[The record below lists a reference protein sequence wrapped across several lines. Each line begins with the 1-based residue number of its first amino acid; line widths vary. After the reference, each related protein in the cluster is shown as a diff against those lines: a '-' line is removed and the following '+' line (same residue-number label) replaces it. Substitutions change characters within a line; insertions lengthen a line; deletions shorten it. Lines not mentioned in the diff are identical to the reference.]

1 MEVKTEMN
9 IEKAVKHL
17 SWRLSQSK
25 IVPNEK
31 DVEAFNFMIRTI
43 NKNHELAVMRDKCFA
58 KLLVE
63 KLLFLTMDG
72 KFTMKQAVSIIE
84 EILESDINS
93 WAQTFVRE
101 VPLIRFSQV
110 FERKYVEVGL
120 SDDDRKNVEKVIEA
134 NKLIISQNQKELSA
148 ALTEKYSEDDF
159 IKFFNR
165 LVFELI
171 NKYQNVP

>member
-1 MEVKTEMN
+1 M
-9 IEKAVKHL
+9 A
-17 SWRLSQSK
+17 
-25 IVPNEK
+25 
-31 DVEAFNFMIRTI
+31 I

-72 KFTMKQAVSIIE
+72 KFTMKQAVNIIE
-84 EILESDINS
+84 EILETPVYS
-93 WAQTFVRE
+93 WAKTFVKE
-101 VPLIRFSQV
+101 VPSIRFSQV
-110 FERKYVEVGL
+110 FEKKYIEIGL
-120 SDDDRKNVEKVIEA
+120 SDDDRKNVKKVIEA
-134 NKLIISQNQKELSA
+134 KRLIISKNKKELSD

-171 NKYQNVP
+171 NKYQNLP

>member
-17 SWRLSQSK
+17 SWRLSQQK
-25 IVPNEK
+25 IIPNDK

-72 KFTMKQAVSIIE
+72 KFSMKQAVNIIE
-84 EILESDINS
+84 EILETPVYS
-93 WAQTFVRE
+93 WAKTFVKE
-101 VPLIRFSQV
+101 VPSIRFSQV
-110 FERKYVEVGL
+110 FEKKYIEIGL
-120 SDDDRKNVEKVIEA
+120 SDDDRKNVKKVIEA
-134 NKLIISQNQKELSA
+134 KRLIISKNKKELSD

-171 NKYQNVP
+171 NKYQNLP

>member
-72 KFTMKQAVSIIE
+72 KFTMKQAVNIIE
-84 EILESDINS
+84 EILETPVYS
-93 WAQTFVRE
+93 WAKTFVKE
-101 VPLIRFSQV
+101 VPSIRFSQV
-110 FERKYVEVGL
+110 FEKKYIEIGL
-120 SDDDRKNVEKVIEA
+120 SDDDRKNVKKVIEA
-134 NKLIISQNQKELSA
+134 KRLIISKNKKELSD
-148 ALTEKYSEDDF
+148 ALTEKYSEDDSLN
-159 IKFFNR
+159 FNR
-165 LVFELI
+165 LAL
-171 NKYQNVP
+171 N

>member
-17 SWRLSQSK
+17 SWRLSQQK
-25 IVPNEK
+25 IIPNEK
-31 DVEAFNFMIRTI
+31 DVESFNFMIRTI

-58 KLLVE
+58 KLLIE

-72 KFTMKQAVSIIE
+72 KFTMKQAVNIIE
-84 EILESDINS
+84 EILETPVYS
-93 WAQTFVRE
+93 WAKKFVNE

-110 FERKYVEVGL
+110 FEKKYVEIGL
-120 SDDDRKNVEKVIEA
+120 TDDDRLNASKVLEA

-148 ALTEKYSEDDF
+148 ALTEKYSESEF

-171 NKYQNVP
+171 NKYQNLP

>member
-72 KFTMKQAVSIIE
+72 KFTMKQAVNIIE
-84 EILESDINS
+84 EILETPVYS
-93 WAQTFVRE
+93 WAKTFVKE
-101 VPLIRFSQV
+101 VPSIRFSQV
-110 FERKYVEVGL
+110 FEKKYIEIGL
-120 SDDDRKNVEKVIEA
+120 RDDDRKNVKKVIEA
-134 NKLIISQNQKELSA
+134 KRLIISKNKKELSD

-171 NKYQNVP
+171 NKYQNLP

>member
-72 KFTMKQAVSIIE
+72 KFSMKQAVNIIE
-84 EILESDINS
+84 EILETPVYS
-93 WAQTFVRE
+93 WAKTFVKE
-101 VPLIRFSQV
+101 VPSIRFSQV
-110 FERKYVEVGL
+110 FEKKYIEIGL
-120 SDDDRKNVEKVIEA
+120 SDDDRKNVKKVIEA
-134 NKLIISQNQKELSA
+134 KRLIISKNKKELSD

-171 NKYQNVP
+171 NKYQNLP

>member
-72 KFTMKQAVSIIE
+72 KFTMKQAVNIIE
-84 EILESDINS
+84 EILETPVYS
-93 WAQTFVRE
+93 WAKTFVKE
-101 VPLIRFSQV
+101 VPSIRFSQV
-110 FERKYVEVGL
+110 FEKKYIEIGL
-120 SDDDRKNVEKVIEA
+120 SDDDKKNVKKVIEA
-134 NKLIISQNQKELSA
+134 KRLIISKNKKELSD

-171 NKYQNVP
+171 NKYQNLP

>member
-72 KFTMKQAVSIIE
+72 KFSMKQAVNIIE
-84 EILESDINS
+84 EILETPVYS
-93 WAQTFVRE
+93 WAKTFVKE
-101 VPLIRFSQV
+101 VPSIRFSQV
-110 FERKYVEVGL
+110 FEKKYIEIGL
-120 SDDDRKNVEKVIEA
+120 RDDDRKNVKKVIEA
-134 NKLIISQNQKELSA
+134 KRLIISKNKKELSA

-171 NKYQNVP
+171 NKYQNLP

>member
-17 SWRLSQSK
+17 SWRLSQQK
-25 IVPNEK
+25 IIPNDK

-72 KFTMKQAVSIIE
+72 KFSMKQAVNIIE
-84 EILESDINS
+84 EILETPVYS
-93 WAQTFVRE
+93 WAKTFVKE
-101 VPLIRFSQV
+101 VPSIRFSQV
-110 FERKYVEVGL
+110 FEKKYIEIGL
-120 SDDDRKNVEKVIEA
+120 SDDDRKNVKKVIEA
-134 NKLIISQNQKELSA
+134 KRLIISKNKKELSD

>member
-1 MEVKTEMN
+1 
-9 IEKAVKHL
+9 
-17 SWRLSQSK
+17 
-25 IVPNEK
+25 
-31 DVEAFNFMIRTI
+31 
-43 NKNHELAVMRDKCFA
+43 
-58 KLLVE
+58 
-63 KLLFLTMDG
+63 
-72 KFTMKQAVSIIE
+72 MKQAVNIIE
-84 EILESDINS
+84 EILETPVYS
-93 WAQTFVRE
+93 WAKTFVNE

-110 FERKYVEVGL
+110 FEKKYVEVGL